1 MRRPSP
7 VTGAGETSPRRAWYP
22 NARMG
27 TPLLEAFE
35 LIAHSKKLA
44 RRLDAA
50 AAELAKRPGLAEEK
64 AWLETARLRLARAR
78 EGIGDL
84 PIRVLQ
90 LDELESMRG
99 DRARELQGEAVDA
112 LERLHAG
119 IGFAASP
126 RSPLIEAL
134 YANAKLPVLRRVE
147 REEFERFCGDFEKRL
162 GSSYAKRMF
171 ADETYAVVLPTVRLV
186 LDAFRAWR
194 AAFDYPPI
202 DDASA
207 RALSEE
213 LVIVAHR
220 LDLPSRQA
228 RLLAQAAL
236 LSTKELLEEYDLT
249 PKPRRR
255 GAPDPDT
262 HAVLEQDP
270 PDPDAPTAE
279 ELAELEASDAD
290 VDAGPAPDAEAR
302 GADAPAEPP
311 ARAKPRR
318 PRDKPAK
325 A

>member
-1 MRRPSP
+1 
-7 VTGAGETSPRRAWYP
+7 
-22 NARMG
+22 MG

-44 RRLDAA
+44 LRLDAA
-50 AAELAKRPGLAEEK
+50 AAELAKRPALVDEK
-64 AWLETARLRLARAR
+64 AWLETARVRLARAC

-90 LDELESMRG
+90 LEELESMRG
-99 DRARELQGEAVDA
+99 DRARELQGEVVDA

-134 YANAKLPVLRRVE
+134 FANAKLPVLRRVE
-147 REEFERFCGDFEKRL
+147 REELERFCADFEKRL
-162 GSSYAKRMF
+162 ASGYAKRML
-171 ADETYAVVLPTVRLV
+171 ADETYAVVVPAIQLVRA
-186 LDAFRAWR
+186 AFEAWR
-194 AAFDYPPI
+194 AAFHYPPI
-202 DDASA
+202 DDEAA

-236 LSTKELLEEYDLT
+236 LSARELLDEYDLA

-262 HAVLEQDP
+262 HAILEQDP

-279 ELAELEASDAD
+279 ELAELEGLGDDAD
-290 VDAGPAPDAEAR
+290 AGSSADAQAG
-302 GADAPAEPP
+302 GADEPAESP
-311 ARAKPRR
+311 ARAKPKRSK
-318 PRDKPAK
+318 DKPGRA
-325 A
+325 